1 VPASPDVES
10 ERQKGGAAHLPESE
24 TLEVRLKKLMF
35 LRLVLVTTLLLVA
48 AYFEAQQ
55 EFLGPVNP
63 LYFLIGATYGLTV
76 LHALGLRFLRRP
88 RALAY
93 AQVVGDLLV
102 VSGIVWV
109 TGETRAGFM
118 LLYPI
123 SVLSGSVLLFRTGG
137 LILAGTA
144 TGLYASLLATVR
156 LEILPPVKLLDVLDA
171 PPETLF
177 YWVFVTGVQCVT
189 VALIGSYLASSLHSV
204 GEQLEEAEEQVADL
218 QELNEAIVSSMHSG
232 LLTADATG
240 RALHVNPFGELILG
254 RSGSEIRGR
263 PLEEVFDSSAL
274 EASALRIRGANAS
287 LARIELPYTKPGA
300 EQARQLGISVW
311 PLNSPSLS
319 AGGHLLAFQDLTEIK
334 RLEDEVR
341 LKEKLAAVGEMAAQ
355 LAHEIRNP
363 LGSISG
369 SAQMLLGE
377 ARSAQERQLLS
388 IITRESKRLS
398 EALNRFLFEARSPTP
413 VTGPVD
419 IGPLIEQ
426 AVTLLRN
433 SPEVGERRV
442 VELEVDR
449 GPFLC
454 MADPDQISQ
463 VFWNLAR
470 NGLEAMAEGGVLT
483 VRLRRLDA
491 DLALSFHDQGP
502 GFERDERRQ
511 LFEPFRSGRPM
522 GTGLGLAIVYRIV
535 RQHSGDISVRSSPSR
550 GTVVEVR
557 LPLVKEAVSA

>member
-1 VPASPDVES
+1 MPASSEVES
-10 ERQKGGAAHLPESE
+10 GRQKPPVPHLPELG

-63 LYFLIGATYGLTV
+63 LYSLIGATYGLTV
-76 LHALGLRFLRRP
+76 VHALWLRFFGRL

-137 LILAGTA
+137 MILAGTA
-144 TGLYASLLATVR
+144 TGLYASLLAAVR
-156 LEILPPVKLLDVLDA
+156 LEFLPAQRLLDVLDA

-189 VALIGSYLASSLHSV
+189 VALIGSYLAASLHSV

-232 LLTADATG
+232 LLTADAAG
-240 RALHVNPFGELILG
+240 RAIHVNPFGELILG
-254 RSGSEIRGR
+254 RSAAEIRGK
-263 PLEEVFDSSAL
+263 PLERVFDSSAL
-274 EASALRIRGANAS
+274 EASALRIRGADAS
-287 LARIELPYTKPGA
+287 LARIELPYTKPGG
-300 EQARQLGISVW
+300 EQPRQLGISVW
-311 PLNSPSLS
+311 PLSSPSLS

-369 SAQMLLGE
+369 SAQMLLGD
-377 ARSAQERQLLS
+377 ARSPQERQLLS
-388 IITRESKRLS
+388 IITRESRRLS
-398 EALNRFLFEARSPTP
+398 DALNRFLFEARSSPS
-413 VTGPVD
+413 VSGPVD
-419 IGPLIEQ
+419 IGPVVEQ

-433 SPEVGERRV
+433 SPEVGEKRV
-442 VELEVDR
+442 VEFEMGE
-449 GPFLC
+449 GPFVC
-454 MADPDQISQ
+454 KADPDQVTQI
-463 VFWNLAR
+463 FWNLAR
-470 NGLEAMAEGGVLT
+470 NGLEAMSGGGVLT
-483 VRLRRLDA
+483 VRLQRLDS
-491 DLALSFHDQGP
+491 DLALSFHDEGP
-502 GFERDERRQ
+502 GFERDVRRQ
-511 LFEPFRSGRPM
+511 LFEPFRSTRPM

-535 RQHSGDISVRSSPSR
+535 RQHSGDISVRSSPAR

-557 LPLVKEAVSA
+557 LPLLKEAVSA